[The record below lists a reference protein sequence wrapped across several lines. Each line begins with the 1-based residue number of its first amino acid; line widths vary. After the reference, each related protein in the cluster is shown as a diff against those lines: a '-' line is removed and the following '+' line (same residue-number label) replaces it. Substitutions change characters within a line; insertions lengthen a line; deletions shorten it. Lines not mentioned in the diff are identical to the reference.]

1 MRTAVIVV
9 HAVAGTVAFA
19 SGAVLVARRLGGTS
33 RRLYATYLTGIA
45 VLAITSLVA
54 VAMDWTD
61 LSSGARA
68 AFVALI
74 ALAVVMATRAGLA
87 RTSMP
92 GRDHDNPR
100 KFIDHIGFTL
110 IALFD
115 GFVIVT
121 ALDLGA
127 PTWLVTAVAVAG
139 VLVGQRTLHGLEQD
153 GQPSL

>member
-1 MRTAVIVV
+1 MPSPA
-9 HAVAGTVAFA
+9 
-19 SGAVLVARRLGGTS
+19 
-33 RRLYATYLTGIA
+33 
-45 VLAITSLVA
+45 LAITSLVA